1 MTKQVI
7 SRLSKLLKVRSDIRE
22 QRLKVSALVIVRDD
36 SA

>member
-7 SRLSKLLKVRSDIRE
+7 RRPSKRLKVRSDISE